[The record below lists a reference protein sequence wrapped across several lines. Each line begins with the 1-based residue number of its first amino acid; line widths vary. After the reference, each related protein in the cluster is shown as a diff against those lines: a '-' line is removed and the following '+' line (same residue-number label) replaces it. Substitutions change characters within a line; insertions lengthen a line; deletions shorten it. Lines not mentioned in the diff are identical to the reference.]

1 MFSQSEKRKKKK
13 EISTRVYGDFYD
25 DWKDKKMTVEIDGQ
39 FMLNFKEAEL
49 QMANSLED
57 TATNLREGASDEKE
71 AAIRHLEHL
80 ADCLRKGKLELKWNI
95 S

>member
-1 MFSQSEKRKKKK
+1 MA
-13 EISTRVYGDFYD
+13 YFYD

-49 QMANSLED
+49 QMANSLEN
-57 TATNLREGASDEKE
+57 TATSLRDCGSKSHAKE

>member
-1 MFSQSEKRKKKK
+1 MA
-13 EISTRVYGDFYD
+13 YFYD

-49 QMANSLED
+49 QMANSLEN

-71 AAIRHLEHL
+71 AAIRHLEQL

>member
-1 MFSQSEKRKKKK
+1 MDTSIGVS
-13 EISTRVYGDFYD
+13 VMAYFYE
-25 DWKDKKMTVEIDGQ
+25 DWRDKKLTVEQEGQ

>member
-1 MFSQSEKRKKKK
+1 MA
-13 EISTRVYGDFYD
+13 YFYQ

-39 FMLNFKEAEL
+39 FMLNFAEAEL
-49 QMANSLED
+49 QMAENLENS
-57 TATNLREGASDEKE
+57 AINLREGASDEKE